1 MNVGT
6 IPDETAVDV
15 IADGKYVGEVE
26 EEFAEKL
33 MKGDIFVLGGKTYKY
48 LGGRGNKIRVKEVF
62 DEKPTIPAWFSEQLP
77 LAYDLA
83 LDIENLERKF
93 YLQI

>member
-62 DEKPTIPAWFSEQLP
+62 DEKPTIPAWFLSSCH
-77 LAYDLA
+77 
-83 LDIENLERKF
+83 
-93 YLQI
+93 